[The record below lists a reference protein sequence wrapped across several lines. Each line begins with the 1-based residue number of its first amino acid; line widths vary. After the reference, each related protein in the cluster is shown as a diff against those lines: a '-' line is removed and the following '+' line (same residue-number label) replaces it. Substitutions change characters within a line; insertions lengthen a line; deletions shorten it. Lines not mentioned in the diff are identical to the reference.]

1 MTGKSTFPAIDIP
14 EFDLWTFFFE
24 REDRNYPDTKGKASN
39 EYQMQRL
46 WNSVITVNSSVARCR
61 HQENVHIWAD

>member
-24 REDRNYPDTKGKASN
+24 REDRTYPDTKGKASN
-39 EYQMQRL
+39 EYRMQRL
-46 WNSVITVNSSVARCR
+46 WIY
-61 HQENVHIWAD
+61 IWAD